1 MPDLPDTFDNES
13 VAMARAY
20 KPKTHLD
27 KLIYS
32 PTVNPLMEPQT
43 LKTKR
48 RLVRSGRSEDLVNP
62 STGEI
67 HGVATIHQVE
77 ERDDAEFVKVF
88 AAGVAAG
95 YELTRTAQRVFQV
108 VLDQYQRTPMSRG
121 YADSVNLF
129 WFGDGIEGRDVGMKE
144 DTFKKGL
151 RELLDKGFLYPKDSA
166 SFWTNP
172 ALFFKGDRVMF
183 VKEYR
188 RRKTTA
194 ADELEA
200 RGQLRLNVDPDT
212 GEVLG

>member
-1 MPDLPDTFDNES
+1 
-13 VAMARAY
+13 MARSY

-32 PTVNPLMEPQT
+32 PMINPLMEPQT
-43 LKTKR
+43 LKTKK
-48 RLVRSGRSEDLVNP
+48 RLVRSGRGEDLVNP

-67 HGVATIHQVE
+67 HGVATIHQVM

-95 YELTRTAQRVFQV
+95 YELSRTAQRVFQV

-151 RELLDKGFLYPKDSA
+151 RELLDKGFLHPKDSA

-183 VKEYR
+183 INEYR
-188 RRKTTA
+188 RRKATSDQDGR
-194 ADELEA
+194 DELEA
-200 RGQLRLNVDPDT
+200 RGQGRL
-212 GEVLG
+212 EV

>member
-1 MPDLPDTFDNES
+1 
-13 VAMARAY
+13 MARSY

-48 RLVRSGRSEDLVNP
+48 RLVRSGRGEDLVNP

-183 VKEYR
+183 IKEYR
-188 RRKTTA
+188 RRKATVS
-194 ADELEA
+194 DELEA
-200 RGQLRLNVDPDT
+200 HGQQRLEAIDHET
-212 GEVLG
+212 GEIA